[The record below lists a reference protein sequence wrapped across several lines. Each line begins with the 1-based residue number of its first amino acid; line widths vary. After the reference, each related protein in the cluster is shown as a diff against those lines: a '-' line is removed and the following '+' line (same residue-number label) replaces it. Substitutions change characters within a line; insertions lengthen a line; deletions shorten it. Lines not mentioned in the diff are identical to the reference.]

1 MVWMELSLNT
11 TAEAVDWVCS
21 LLNEINYTGD
31 VHIAKYTGSDSSTSV
46 AQDLEQPQWAFT
58 MSLYL
63 AQDVYTNAYV
73 DKMMNLLS
81 PLQRTGLCDAPVMA
95 VVDETTQVGEKNSL
109 VHRIG
114 KRFVVLTNE
123 LPYESE
129 ADDDVVIR
137 LKTTLAFGSGLHPAT
152 ILCLKLLE
160 RYVVPPAMNVL
171 DLGSGSGIL
180 SIAMAKL
187 GASVLAVDNDSV
199 AVVSTQD
206 AVHRNG
212 VTEQVT
218 VMKGSLGHGS
228 NLGHWM
234 NMRHDNVPSIDATK
248 RFDLI
253 VCNILARVHIALAS
267 DFRQALCHD
276 DTSGGLVILAGFTA
290 DYEDAVD
297 TALRAVGF
305 KAIDCERSHEWV
317 ALAYQLRRQQTV

>member
-31 VHIAKYTGSDSSTSV
+31 VHIEKYTGI
-46 AQDLEQPQWAFT
+46 AQNLEQPQWAFT
-58 MSLYL
+58 IRLYL
-63 AQDVYTNAYV
+63 AQDVYTNAHI
-73 DKMMNLLS
+73 DKILNLLS

-95 VVDETTQVGEKNSL
+95 VVDETAQVGGKNPL

-129 ADDDVVIR
+129 ADDDIITIR

-160 RYVVPPAMNVL
+160 RYVVPTMNVL

-199 AVVSTQD
+199 AVLSTQD

-212 VTEQVT
+212 VAEQVT

-234 NMRHDNVPSIDATK
+234 NMQHDNVPSIDATK

-267 DFRQALCHD
+267 DFRQALRHD
-276 DTSGGLVILAGFTA
+276 DTSGGLLILAGFTG

-305 KAIDCERSHEWV
+305 EAVDCEHSHEWV
-317 ALAYQLRRQQTV
+317 ALAYQLRRQQTGDEDYI